1 MVKKCLSKKEIIF
14 SIVIL
19 TFNEEKNIGILL
31 NKLKRLIKNY
41 KTEIIIIDSQSTDKT
56 TFIIKQKQRI
66 IKNLRLFHI
75 KKDDF
80 NFGTTRNLAVKFA
93 RGKYILFISADAV
106 PLNKNFL
113 SYFLDDFRINNKVMA
128 VFGKQIP
135 FDNSSFISQLETIF
149 LFERLEKY
157 VNKDGIFI
165 QSKNHPLYN
174 DQKDYLLYFISNVFA
189 CYRRDF
195 LLSHPFKKVIG
206 CEDLLIGKEIIE
218 KGLIKIYD
226 SRCLVKHSHNFNLFQ
241 YYKQQRMEFL
251 MKTNNIQKE
260 IRFLNTIEKI
270 KKIIKL
276 KQNIIL
282 KIYYLFYFI
291 FYFLVKLMVFIEIK
305 VLKLIKFRN
314 IKLIKK
320 YLFLSIISM

>member
-113 SYFLDDFRINNKVMA
+113 SYFLDDFRIDNKVMA

-135 FDNSSFISQLETIF
+135 FDNSSFISILEISF
-149 LFERLEKY
+149 FFERLEKY

-165 QSKNHPLYN
+165 QSKNHSLYN
-174 DQKDYLLYFISNVFA
+174 EQKYLLYFISNVFA

-195 LLSHPFKKVIG
+195 LLSHPFKKVVR

-218 KGLIKIYD
+218 KGFIKIFDARY
-226 SRCLVKHSHNFNLFQ
+226 LIIHSHNFSLFQ
-241 YYKQQRMEFL
+241 YYKLQRMEFF
-251 MKTNNIQKE
+251 MKINNNIQKE

-270 KKIIKL
+270 KMIIKL

-282 KIYYLFYFI
+282 KIYYLFYFTV
-291 FYFLVKLMVFIEIK
+291 FFLAKLMAFTEIK
-305 VLKLIKFRN
+305 VLRLTQLRKD
-314 IKLIKK
+314 
-320 YLFLSIISM
+320 

>member
-113 SYFLDDFRINNKVMA
+113 SYFLDDFRIDNKVMA

-135 FDNSSFISQLETIF
+135 FDNSSFISKLEISSF
-149 LFERLEKY
+149 FERLEKY

-174 DQKDYLLYFISNVFA
+174 EQKYLLYFISNVFA

-195 LLSHPFKKVIG
+195 LLSHPFKKVVR

-218 KGLIKIYD
+218 KGFIKIFD
-226 SRCLVKHSHNFNLFQ
+226 ARCLIIHSHNFNLFQ
-241 YYKQQRMEFL
+241 YYKLQRMEFF
-251 MKTNNIQKE
+251 MKINNNIQKE

-270 KKIIKL
+270 KMIIKL

-282 KIYYLFYFI
+282 KIYYLFYFTV
-291 FYFLVKLMVFIEIK
+291 FFLVKLMAFTEIK
-305 VLKLIKFRN
+305 VLRLTQLRKD
-314 IKLIKK
+314 
-320 YLFLSIISM
+320 